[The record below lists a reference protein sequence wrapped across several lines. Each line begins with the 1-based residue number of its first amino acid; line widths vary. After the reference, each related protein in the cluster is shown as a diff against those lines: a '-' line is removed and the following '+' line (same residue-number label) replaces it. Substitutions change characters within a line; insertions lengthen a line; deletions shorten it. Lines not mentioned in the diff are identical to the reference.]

1 MLSINRVL
9 SYSEHRSTQPL
20 AVGDASCHQT
30 ALQRATKPLL
40 CDIFRVIG
48 K

>member
-9 SYSEHRSTQPL
+9 SYYEHRSTQSL
-20 AVGDASCHQT
+20 VVGDTSCHQT

-40 CDIFRVIG
+40 RDIFCVNI
-48 K
+48 